1 MINKIIFLL
10 IFQFSFAQKPII
22 SVTITDIKTENL
34 SSNETQYTVSYTV
47 KNNSD
52 QSVKFFFN
60 PDDFGLS
67 MSTRKI
73 FMLYENGI
81 RFEGDKFL
89 KTGTKDQYKELENL
103 YSINIEDTIAIKKRI
118 NLIQKLYDFD
128 VKTANQ
134 GDFNKDLVQQNTE
147 RYKNDVL
154 SFGPNESRT
163 YVQKLYWHKNRYYK
177 NDDLEYYLNENS
189 TFEISFALILMKR
202 QLKEQLSN
210 DYFLEIMKDENFIEG
225 VFLSNKMVIEFK
237 E

>member
-1 MINKIIFLL
+1 MNKIIFLL
-10 IFQFSFAQKPII
+10 IFQFSFAQKPNV
-22 SVTITDIKTENL
+22 SVMITDITTENL

-52 QSVKFFFN
+52 QNVKFFFN
-60 PDDFGLS
+60 PDNFGLS

-89 KTGTKDQYKELENL
+89 KTGTKDQYKELEDL
-103 YSINIEDTIAIKKRI
+103 YSINIEDTIARKKRI
-118 NLIQKLYDFD
+118 ALIQKLYDFD
-128 VKTANQ
+128 IKTASQ
-134 GDFNKDLVQQNTE
+134 GDFNKDLVQKSTE

-154 SFGPNESRT
+154 SFGPNESRS

-177 NDDLEYYLNENS
+177 NDELEYYLNENS
-189 TFEISFALILMKR
+189 TFEISFALILMKK

-225 VFLSNKMVIEFK
+225 VFLSNKMVIEFR